1 MINMSKINWN
11 HIYSFYEVAKSL
23 SIRHTARRLGI
34 SPSTLSEQIKKLED
48 SLQVSL
54 LKKEGRGIALTSDGL
69 IIAEYCKDMFQ
80 GGNKIVEHL
89 LPDDIGGQ
97 TVRIG
102 LPETNLLLVTDF
114 LATYWDRFAS
124 YGMVHTFR
132 EALCQRAIE
141 RVAVGDLDWAVVL
154 TPSIDSGLSY
164 TKLGD
169 FEVAFCVLN
178 QIYTRFKDP
187 AHILLAL
194 PLVRSRWDRVLNS
207 QIDNRLKEAGIRPR
221 EVMISD
227 HRDLCLK
234 LTQRGRT
241 IGTFATKSLEN
252 NAQLL
257 DLAPFHIGSP
267 ITIPIYAVWQ
277 KSKSNTLMIKKI
289 IESIN
294 AKQLDCGD
302 DFELQLRV
310 ADVPKEWF
318 VGQSTAFFNHH
329 RA

>member
-11 HIYSFYEVAKSL
+11 HIYAFYEVAKSL

-34 SPSTLSEQIKKLED
+34 SPSTLSEQIKKLEE

-54 LKKEGRGIALTSDGL
+54 IKRDGRGIALTSDGL
-69 IIAEYCKDMFQ
+69 IISEYCKDMFQ
-80 GGNKIVEHL
+80 EGHKIVDHL

-97 TVRIG
+97 IVRIG

-114 LATYWDRFAS
+114 LAIYWDRFAP

-154 TPSIDSGLSY
+154 TPSIDSALCYS
-164 TKLGD
+164 KLGD
-169 FEVAFCVLN
+169 FEVAFCALN
-178 QIYTRFKDP
+178 KIYARFKDP
-187 AHILLAL
+187 AHILQSL
-194 PLVRSRWDRVLNS
+194 PLVRSRWDRVLNT
-207 QIDNRLKEAGIRPR
+207 QIDNRLKEAGIRAR
-221 EVMISD
+221 EVMLSD
-227 HRDLCLK
+227 DRALCLK

-241 IGTFATKSLEN
+241 VGTFATQSLEN
-252 NAQLL
+252 NSQLL
-257 DLAPFHIGSP
+257 DLIPFHIGSP

-277 KSKSNTLMIKKI
+277 KSKSNSLMIKKI

-294 AKQLDCGD
+294 TNQLDCAYD
-302 DFELQLRV
+302 LELQLRV
-310 ADVPKEWF
+310 SDIPQEWL
-318 VGQSTAFFNHH
+318 
-329 RA
+329 R